1 MCLSRRD
8 EALTINRIVR
18 RISQSADGKRK
29 GVTNDL
35 INCISEFEI
44 FIDPMLTEA
53 TLNLNDSSSKKRDD
67 KEMFLDGVA
76 LAEATMNTTNARFE
90 KTLGMKVDRKAV
102 VDAMPQ
108 ISLVATGVVGFEPP
122 TDEPEWCKEF
132 FSDIYWQRHSN
143 LRRSKASYIK
153 SIDTLV
159 HRPSF
164 R

>member
-18 RISQSADGKRK
+18 RISQSADGKMK

-122 TDEPEWCKEF
+122 TDEPEWCKV
-132 FSDIYWQRHSN
+132 H
-143 LRRSKASYIK
+143 LCCYI
-153 SIDTLV
+153 L
-159 HRPSF
+159 
-164 R
+164 